1 MFLSIITSDMKMD
14 IIIAM
19 KWCQN
24 YHKVLSYREIL
35 SKTKNSVKAMII
47 KKIIFKQ
54 IFTIHLAYIDINWLK
69 HNSILQPNFI

>member
-14 IIIAM
+14 IRIDM

-47 KKIIFKQ
+47 KKNIFKQ
-54 IFTIHLAYIDINWLK
+54 MFYIDINWLK

>member
-1 MFLSIITSDMKMD
+1 MFVSIITADMKMD
-14 IIIAM
+14 IRIDM

-47 KKIIFKQ
+47 KNNILKQ
-54 IFTIHLAYIDINWLK
+54 MLYNWSYVWLK
-69 HNSILQPNFI
+69 YNSILQPNFI